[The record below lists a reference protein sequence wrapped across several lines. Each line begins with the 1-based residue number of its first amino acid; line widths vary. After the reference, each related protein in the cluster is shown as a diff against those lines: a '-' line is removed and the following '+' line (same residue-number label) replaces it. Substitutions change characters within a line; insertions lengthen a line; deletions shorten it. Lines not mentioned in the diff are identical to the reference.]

1 MFDGNE
7 MSILAMVGDLTSF
20 GAAGLMGMMWL
31 WERRQSRAYEQQIN
45 DCHKR
50 ILRDEER
57 LDKLTKVVEQNTA
70 ALTRFNE
77 SQRVM
82 IDTLKDLTR
91 EVKYEH
97 TR

>member
-1 MFDGNE
+1 MFNGWA
-7 MSILAMVGDLTSF
+7 MSALALVGDLTSF

-31 WERRQSRAYEQQIN
+31 WERRQSRCYEQRLT
-45 DCHKR
+45 DCHAR
-50 ILRDEER
+50 ILRDEQR
-57 LDKLTKVVEQNTA
+57 LEKLTQVVEQNTA

-82 IDTLKDLTR
+82 IETLKDLTR
-91 EVKYEH
+91 EVQHER